1 MAQLVVRNLDDD
13 VKAKLQRRARRHGRS
28 TEEEVRELARQFPLL
43 DELGIPYT
51 ALDRVGCFAVD
62 PALEHA
68 ATPFLGGL
76 YLPMDETGDCARF
89 TVALARH
96 AEALGVKFRYR
107 CTAGKAI
114 VERDTILGVETT
126 AGPIEADH
134 VVVALGAGAVDFITK
149 PDDQLMN
156 VENFIEELIQKIK
169 VASKAKLVQHARSS
183 SEQSGP
189 LQHQTSKKMIAI
201 AASTG
206 GTEAIYTILQSLP
219 REMPGMVIVQ
229 HIPPRF
235 SKMFAE
241 RMNQVLP
248 FEVKEAETGDI
259 VEWGRVLIAPGDR
272 HMRVRR
278 VGDRFKVECFH
289 GDKVSGHRPSADVLF
304 ESVAREA
311 GDQAV
316 GIILTGMGYDGAKG
330 LLAMKRRGA
339 RTIGQDESSSVV
351 YGMPKVAYE
360 IGAVEKQVPLARIP
374 RALGSML

>member
-1 MAQLVVRNLDDD
+1 MQMRDKDRIKVLVVDDSMLFREVITRGISTDPDIEVIATAKDPFEARDMIIAHHPHIMICD
-13 VKAKLQRRARRHGRS
+13 VHMPRMNGIEFLRRLLPQYQIPVIVVS
-28 TEEEVRELARQFPLL
+28 TLSS
-43 DELGIPYT
+43 
-51 ALDRVGCFAVD
+51 AVFD
-62 PALEHA
+62 
-68 ATPFLGGL
+68 
-76 YLPMDETGDCARF
+76 
-89 TVALARH
+89 
-96 AEALGVKFRYR
+96 
-107 CTAGKAI
+107 
-114 VERDTILGVETT
+114 
-126 AGPIEADH
+126 
-134 VVVALGAGAVDFITK
+134 ALGAGAVDFITK